1 MQKANK
7 TPRQGGC
14 TSYVGHRC
22 LSGLPEEWRQK
33 APLRSDL
40 RSPGKISRP
49 GEPPHS
55 RWEFSQK
62 RRARK
67 NDTGKPV
74 SPVTGPFLYFPGP
87 LLYFNSYIE
96 INGTYKV
103 MWGQQS

>member
-1 MQKANK
+1 MQKTNK
-7 TPRQGGC
+7 TPRQGVS

-22 LSGLPEEWRQK
+22 LPGLPEERRHK
-33 APLRSDL
+33 APPHSDL
-40 RSPGKISRP
+40 RNPGKISRP
-49 GEPPHS
+49 GKPPHS